1 MKTLSR
7 HTVALLLAAPCLLM
21 ADGEGDLSTHSTSQQ
36 CDEPVT
42 YRGSS
47 NPGATSPAA
56 KDTNLILGKVGFN
69 VIDSFTGN
77 AWRRVRD
84 LSFPNA
90 VGGLT
95 FERIHVTRATN
106 ITTSFGVFG
115 QESGWLHNWQYIIRD
130 YGVSAPTDPYPNQPI
145 IRIGLPD
152 GRGHFLHPH
161 RHLLHHLAP
170 GRALSAQAH
179 FQLGHQP
186 HFIQSGFLQR
196 LEDGIREISVQKRFP
211 IPCGCGGG

>member
-7 HTVALLLAAPCLLM
+7 YTIALLFAAPCLLM
-21 ADGEGDLSTHSTSQQ
+21 ADGEADLSTCSTCQP

-47 NPGATSPAA
+47 NPGVKSAA
-56 KDTNLILGKVGFN
+56 AARDTNLILGKVGFN

-90 VGGLT
+90 VGGLN

-130 YGVSAPTDPYPNQPI
+130 YGTSAPTDPYPNQPI

-152 GRGHFLHPH
+152 GRDISFTRIDTSSTVWLPAA
-161 RHLLHHLAP
+161 RYPLKLTSN
-170 GRALSAQAH
+170 SATSPTS
-179 FQLGHQP
+179 FNLD
-186 HFIQSGFLQR
+186 FSSGLRMEFGKYLFK
-196 LEDGIREISVQKRFP
+196 GV
-211 IPCGCGGG
+211 